1 MLEELKKEVW
11 QANLDLVKAGLVTLT
26 WGNVS
31 GISRAEGL
39 LVIKPSGVDYSALTP
54 EAMVVVDLNGK
65 VAEGNKRPSSD
76 TPTHIELYKA
86 FQDVGGIAHTHST
99 YAVMFAQ
106 ALREI
111 PCLGT
116 THADHFSGAVPVTR
130 FLSEEEVESAY
141 EQNTGKVII
150 ERFKGLDPVAMPA
163 VLVAGHAPFCW
174 GQDAHEAVRN
184 AVILESVAKMAFGTL
199 HLAPD
204 VDALPRYIVEK
215 HYQRKH
221 GANAY
226 YGQRKARRLR

>member
-1 MLEELKKEVW
+1 MMLEELRKEVW
-11 QANLDLVKAGLVTLT
+11 QANLDLVRAGLVTLT

-31 GISRAEGL
+31 GISRADGL
-39 LVIKPSGVDYSALTP
+39 LVIKPSGVQYSALTP
-54 EAMVVVDLNGK
+54 DAMVVVDLNGK

-86 FQDVGGIAHTHST
+86 FPDVGGIVHTHST

-106 ALREI
+106 ALKEI

-130 FLSEEEVESAY
+130 FLSKEEVESEY
-141 EQNTGKVII
+141 ERNTGKVIV
-150 ERFKGLDPVAMPA
+150 ERFKALDSVTVPA

-174 GQDAHEAVRN
+174 GKDAEDAVRN

-199 HLAPD
+199 HLDPN
-204 VDALPRYIVEK
+204 VNTLPRYIADK
-215 HYQRKH
+215 HHRRKH
-221 GANAY
+221 GPDAY
-226 YGQRKARRLR
+226 YGQPK